1 MSELDGMEGGMARG
15 SKTADLEARGFD
27 LSHPTPFVRGVKVTC
42 SQCEALVINGHAS
55 HERGCPNVVPVCR
68 ECGSLDPE
76 RTCCTFS
83 EEDVEAAIAAEED
96 AIEAGQARW
105 SETGSTRRVR

>member
-1 MSELDGMEGGMARG
+1 MRARMSELDGMEGGMARG
-15 SKTADLEARGFD
+15 SKTADLKARGFD
-27 LSHPTPFVRGVKVTC
+27 LSHPTPFVRGVKVAC

-55 HERGCPNVVPVCR
+55 HERGCPNIVPVCR

-83 EEDVEAAIAAEED
+83 EEDAVED
-96 AIEAGQARW
+96 GQARW
-105 SETGSTRRVR
+105 SETGSTWRVR